1 MKLLFAGDF
10 APDAASGKLTPE
22 TARHCLAE
30 LAPVL
35 QRADYRILNLES
47 VLISDGVGA
56 KIPKSGPNLRGVP
69 EDISFLEA
77 GGFDVAALANNH
89 FGDYGYEGVRA
100 TLRLLSEHHILAV
113 GGGETIEEAYRAVT
127 LEKDGIRV
135 ALLSV
140 CENEFG
146 VAGERSPGSA
156 GFDLA
161 RLARRIREEKASSD
175 FVIVFFHGGNE
186 QNPLPA
192 PATVDRYRILTE
204 LGTDAVIAGHTHCIQ
219 GYETYQCKPIV
230 YSMGNFY
237 FPHRNGGMP
246 KPWHYGYM
254 CELEITKEGITPTL
268 HPYRFSEEG
277 REMHLFTGE
286 ERETMLRYIAM
297 LSSFIDDRELLTRYF
312 EGWCTTRGTSYAN
325 ALCYD
330 HCFERG
336 DLSFD
341 DLCRLAPTKN
351 LFGCESHDCLLR
363 TLLSLEME
371 NRFEEAVPYRAKL
384 EELQQMPL

>member
-22 TARHCLAE
+22 TARKCLAA
-30 LAPVL
+30 LSPVL
-35 QRADYRILNLES
+35 NRADFRILNLES
-47 VLISDGVGA
+47 VLIPDGVGE

-69 EDISFLEA
+69 EDISFLLE

-89 FGDYGYEGVRA
+89 FGDFGDEGVRA
-100 TLRLLSEHHILAV
+100 TLSLLKKHQILTV
-113 GGGETIEEAYRAVT
+113 GGGENIEEAYRAVR
-127 LEKDGIRV
+127 LAADGLRV
-135 ALLSV
+135 SLLSV

-146 VAGERSPGSA
+146 TAGKEKPGSA

-161 RLARRIREEKASSD
+161 RLAGRIGEEKKVSD
-175 FVIVFFHGGNE
+175 AVIVFFHGGNE

-204 LGTDAVIAGHTHCIQ
+204 LGADTVIAGHTHCIQ
-219 GYETYQCKPIV
+219 GYEIYKCKPIV

-237 FPHRNGGMP
+237 FPHRKDAMR
-246 KPWHYGYM
+246 KPWYYGYM
-254 CELEITKEGITPTL
+254 CELEIKKDGITATL
-268 HPYRFSEEG
+268 HPYRFSEKGEEI
-277 REMHLFTGE
+277 RLFTGE
-286 ERETMLRYIAM
+286 ERETLLRYIDT
-297 LSSFIDDRELLTRYF
+297 LSAPIGDRELLTKYF
-312 EGWCTTRGTSYAN
+312 EGWCTTSGVAYADGVRYEHN
-325 ALCYD
+325 
-330 HCFERG
+330 FERG

-351 LFGCESHDCLLR
+351 LFGCESHAYLLR

-371 NRFEEAVPYRAKL
+371 NRFEEAVPYREKLAAL
-384 EELQQMPL
+384 EEIPV